1 MRKLVITGL
10 IVLNVLLAVA
20 LFATP
25 ARTLV
30 TRFTRADCCWGEG
43 TKAYCCRECCWLV
56 KNCDRD
62 RECRPSP

>member
-1 MRKLVITGL
+1 MRKLVIAGL

-25 ARTLV
+25 AETLI
-30 TRFTRADCCWGEG
+30 TRFTRTDCCWGEG
-43 TKAYCCRECCWLV
+43 AKAYCCRERCWLV

-62 RECRPSP
+62 RECRGDQ

>member
-1 MRKLVITGL
+1 MRRAVIAGL

-25 ARTLV
+25 AQTLI
-30 TRFTRADCCWGEG
+30 TRFTRTDCCWGEG
-43 TKAYCCRECCWLV
+43 ARAYCCRECCWLV

-62 RECRPSP
+62 RECRPDQ